1 MSYLL
6 DTGVLLR
13 LVDDKDAQH
22 PLIRAAVRELI
33 RRAEDLVIT
42 TQNIAEF
49 CNVATR
55 PVANNGLGLS
65 PASAVELLTRDIE
78 PISSVLPE
86 KGTLAAQFKR
96 LLAQYS
102 VVGNKGARRPARGD
116 DVDLENWSRSHAQ

>member
-13 LVDDKDAQH
+13 LVDNRDAQH

-33 RRAEDLVIT
+33 RRADDLVIT

-49 CNVATR
+49 SNVATR
-55 PVANNGLGLS
+55 PVANNGLGLP

-78 PISSVLPE
+78 PLCSVLPE
-86 KGTLAAQFKR
+86 KGTLPAEFKR
-96 LLAQYS
+96 LLTQYN
-102 VVGNKGARRPARGD
+102 VVGK
-116 DVDLENWSRSHAQ
+116 